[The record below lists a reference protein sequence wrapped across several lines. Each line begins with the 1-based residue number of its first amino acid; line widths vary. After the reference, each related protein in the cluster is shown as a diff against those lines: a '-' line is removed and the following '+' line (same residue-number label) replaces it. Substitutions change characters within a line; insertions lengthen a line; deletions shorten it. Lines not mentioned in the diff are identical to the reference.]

1 MYLFGMGH
9 NLEKNYEKKFEE
21 AMRSEGWAN
30 QFEKMTKKELW
41 IEKEKEIDEWK
52 IFHSQQND
60 NLEFKAKRA
69 IHKLQVESN
78 AKKIFWLIVGGII
91 GGSTNIFDL

>member
-30 QFEKMTKKELW
+30 QFAKMTKKELW
-41 IEKEKEIDEWK
+41 IEKEKEIDDCK
-52 IFHSQQND
+52 TFYSQQND
-60 NLEFKAKRA
+60 NLEFKAKRE
-69 IHKLQVESN
+69 IDDLEVESG
-78 AKKIFWLIVGGII
+78 AKKIFWFIVGGII
-91 GGSTNIFDL
+91 GGSTNLFDL